1 MYSVELLEKAVRDL
15 YLSGV
20 ERGEYSVGDVEHM
33 LHGIDFI
40 ALTQAVR
47 HKSET
52 MYAYTADS
60 KQPKSL
66 NYRSGELFDQ
76 RAARLCADF
85 DQCVSEAVMASRTVE
100 LWILEDM
107 TITAVACVSV
117 DFGSGRPTL
126 LRAIKAGKERKK
138 GRFPLWELPKARK
151 PFPPS
156 PSPGAK
162 IRRRFCC

>member
-20 ERGEYSVGDVEHM
+20 DRGEYSVGDVEHM

-117 DFGSGRPTL
+117 DFGSGAYRTKYREDKGDPWDSGMFLDLGKLTEE
-126 LRAIKAGKERKK
+126 LRSLSAGYTE
-138 GRFPLWELPKARK
+138 GDQPYYEL
-151 PFPPS
+151 
-156 PSPGAK
+156 
-162 IRRRFCC
+162 